1 MSAPEEPRGR
11 ALPDVRVPSD
21 GRGGSDGPIAPVRVA
36 PGIKPALGTDAAAAD
51 PRGMA
56 AAHVAGTETC
66 PLEPATDACLRG
78 GPERSAESPRARR
91 GLAAVGGRFRQV
103 WFRDAYV
110 FVKLWKTNLFPP
122 LIEPY
127 LYLLALGLG
136 VGFYVDQIDGVDY
149 LTFVAPG
156 IIVTTSIMQATFECT
171 YGSYFR
177 MAFQSTF
184 DAIISTPVNPEE
196 VSLGE
201 ICWGATR
208 SIVNAAALMI
218 SLAVFG
224 RLDLAW
230 APAILALQFLIGMQ
244 FGALS
249 LLITS
254 KVRQTEYFNFFLSGV
269 IFPAQMLTG
278 AFFPLSRIPE
288 VLQPIAWAVPLT
300 SAIDLTRGI
309 MLDRLGMNSLLEL
322 GYVAITTLVFVEWA
336 LRSMRRRLIG

>member
-1 MSAPEEPRGR
+1 MTA
-11 ALPDVRVPSD
+11 AN
-21 GRGGSDGPIAPVRVA
+21 A
-36 PGIKPALGTDAAAAD
+36 PGERHGSAGRDGAGARDQAAGRDPGASRRGALDEAPGRDETPGD
-51 PRGMA
+51 PRGLTG
-56 AAHVAGTETC
+56 AHVAGTETGAVD
-66 PLEPATDACLRG
+66 PATAACKRG
-78 GPERSAESPRARR
+78 RAEGGARGPR
-91 GLAAVGGRFRQV
+91 GLAAAGGRFRHV

-136 VGFYVDQIDGVDY
+136 VGFYVNQMDGVDY

-208 SIVNAAALMI
+208 SVINAAALMV
-218 SLAVFG
+218 SLAIFG
-224 RLDLAW
+224 RLDLIW

-244 FGALS
+244 FGAIS

-288 VLQPIAWAVPLT
+288 VLQPVAWAVPLT
-300 SAIDLTRGI
+300 SAIDLTRGM
-309 MLDRLGMNSLLEL
+309 MLDRLGMHSLLEL
-322 GYVAITTLVFVEWA
+322 AYVAVTTLVFVELA

>member
-1 MSAPEEPRGR
+1 MSPAAHTFATCPPP
-11 ALPDVRVPSD
+11 AAD
-21 GRGGSDGPIAPVRVA
+21 A
-36 PGIKPALGTDAAAAD
+36 PGGRRPVT
-51 PRGMA
+51 
-56 AAHVAGTETC
+56 
-66 PLEPATDACLRG
+66 
-78 GPERSAESPRARR
+78 RR
-91 GLAAVGGRFRQV
+91 GLAAVSRRFVQV
-103 WFRDAYV
+103 WRRNAYV

-156 IIVTTSIMQATFECT
+156 IIVVTSIMQATFECT

-184 DAIISTPVNPEE
+184 DAIISTPVSPEE

-201 ICWGATR
+201 ISWGATR
-208 SIVNAAALMI
+208 AMINAGALMV
-218 SLAVFG
+218 SLAIFG

-230 APAILALQFLIGMQ
+230 APAILALQFLVGVQ
-244 FGALS
+244 FAALS

-269 IFPAQMLTG
+269 IFPVQMLTG
-278 AFFPLSRIPE
+278 AFFPLSRIPDF
-288 VLQPIAWAVPLT
+288 VQPVAWAVPLT

-309 MLDRLGMNSLLEL
+309 MLDRLGTHSLLEL
-322 GYVAITTLVFVEWA
+322 AYLVVTTAVFVELA

>member
-1 MSAPEEPRGR
+1 MTSAPEERESSQTP
-11 ALPDVRVPSD
+11 
-21 GRGGSDGPIAPVRVA
+21 
-36 PGIKPALGTDAAAAD
+36 PGLSG
-51 PRGMA
+51 
-56 AAHVAGTETC
+56 AHVSGTEACVIEPTKDVC
-66 PLEPATDACLRG
+66 PRTPAAGREPGERANRG
-78 GPERSAESPRARR
+78 VR
-91 GLAAVGGRFRQV
+91 AVGGRFRQV
-103 WFRDAYV
+103 WYRDAYV

-136 VGFYVDQIDGVDY
+136 VGFYVTEMDGVDY

-201 ICWGATR
+201 ICWGASR
-208 SIVNAAALMI
+208 SVINAAALMV
-218 SLAVFG
+218 SLAIFG

-230 APAILALQFLIGMQ
+230 APVILAIQFLIGMQ

-249 LLITS
+249 LWITS
-254 KVRQTEYFNFFLSGV
+254 KVHQTEYFNFFLSGV

-309 MLDRLGMNSLLEL
+309 MLDRLGWHSLLEL
-322 GYVAITTLVFVEWA
+322 AYVTVTTLILVEVA

>member
-1 MSAPEEPRGR
+1 MTAAETPGTGGSHVPGTEGTAVAAPTTPAAAPTACPPSALDGPGGRGR
-11 ALPDVRVPSD
+11 
-21 GRGGSDGPIAPVRVA
+21 
-36 PGIKPALGTDAAAAD
+36 
-51 PRGMA
+51 PR
-56 AAHVAGTETC
+56 
-66 PLEPATDACLRG
+66 P
-78 GPERSAESPRARR
+78 RR
-91 GLAAVGGRFRQV
+91 GIAAVGRRFVQV
-103 WFRDAYV
+103 WRRDAYV

-136 VGFYVDQIDGVDY
+136 VGFYVSAIDGVDY

-184 DAIISTPVNPEE
+184 DAIISTPVSPEE

-201 ICWGATR
+201 ISWGATR
-208 SIVNAAALMI
+208 AVINAAALMV
-218 SLAVFG
+218 SLAIFG
-224 RLDLAW
+224 RLDLVW
-230 APAILALQFLIGMQ
+230 APVILALQFLVGLQ
-244 FGALS
+244 FAALS

-269 IFPAQMLTG
+269 IFPVQMLTG

-288 VLQPIAWAVPLT
+288 VLQPVAWAVPLT

-309 MLDRLGMNSLLEL
+309 MLDRLGMHSLLEL
-322 GYVAITTLVFVEWA
+322 AYLLVTTLVFTELA

>member
-1 MSAPEEPRGR
+1 MEPTQQPCSPE
-11 ALPDVRVPSD
+11 
-21 GRGGSDGPIAPVRVA
+21 
-36 PGIKPALGTDAAAAD
+36 AD
-51 PRGMA
+51 SR
-56 AAHVAGTETC
+56 
-66 PLEPATDACLRG
+66 R
-78 GPERSAESPRARR
+78 RARS
-91 GLAAVGGRFRQV
+91 GLLAVGSRFRQV

-110 FVKLWKTNLFPP
+110 FIKLWRTNLFPP

-136 VGFYVDQIDGVDY
+136 VGFYVTEMDGVDY

-177 MAFQSTF
+177 MSYQSTF

-201 ICWGATR
+201 ICWGASR
-208 SIVNAAALMI
+208 AVINAAALMI
-218 SLAVFG
+218 SLAIFG

-230 APAILALQFLIGMQ
+230 APVILALQFLIGMQ

-249 LLITS
+249 LWITS

-309 MLDRLGMNSLLEL
+309 MLDRLGWHSLLEFA
-322 GYVAITTLVFVEWA
+322 YVSVTTLLLVEVA

>member
-1 MSAPEEPRGR
+1 MNAADS
-11 ALPDVRVPSD
+11 PDTVP
-21 GRGGSDGPIAPVRVA
+21 
-36 PGIKPALGTDAAAAD
+36 AD
-51 PRGMA
+51 PRGLA
-56 AAHVAGTETC
+56 GPHVAGTETC
-66 PLEPATDACLRG
+66 PAEPAPDVCIRG
-78 GPERSAESPRARR
+78 GADKSRGAIHVRR

-136 VGFYVDQIDGVDY
+136 VGFYVNQMDGVDY

-156 IIVTTSIMQATFECT
+156 IIVTTSILQATFECT

-201 ICWGATR
+201 ICWAATR
-208 SIVNAAALMI
+208 SVLNAAALMV
-218 SLAVFG
+218 SLAIFG

-249 LLITS
+249 LFITS

-288 VLQPIAWAVPLT
+288 VLQPVAWAVPLT

-309 MLDRLGMNSLLEL
+309 MLGRLGVHSLLEL
-322 GYVAITTLVFVEWA
+322 GYVAVTTLVFVELA

>member
-1 MSAPEEPRGR
+1 MTSAPEERESSQTP
-11 ALPDVRVPSD
+11 
-21 GRGGSDGPIAPVRVA
+21 
-36 PGIKPALGTDAAAAD
+36 PGLSG
-51 PRGMA
+51 
-56 AAHVAGTETC
+56 AHVSGTEACVIEPTKDVC
-66 PLEPATDACLRG
+66 PRTPMAGREPGERANRG
-78 GPERSAESPRARR
+78 VR
-91 GLAAVGGRFRQV
+91 AVGGRFRQV
-103 WFRDAYV
+103 WYRDAYV

-136 VGFYVDQIDGVDY
+136 VGFYVTEMDGVDY

-201 ICWGATR
+201 ICWGASR
-208 SIVNAAALMI
+208 SVINAAALMV
-218 SLAVFG
+218 SLAIFG

-230 APAILALQFLIGMQ
+230 APVILALQFLIGMQ

-249 LLITS
+249 LWITS
-254 KVRQTEYFNFFLSGV
+254 KVHQTEYFNFFLSGV

-309 MLDRLGMNSLLEL
+309 MLDRLGWHSLLEL
-322 GYVAITTLVFVEWA
+322 AYVTVTTLILVEVA

>member
-1 MSAPEEPRGR
+1 MTAPETQG
-11 ALPDVRVPSD
+11 S
-21 GRGGSDGPIAPVRVA
+21 GGS
-36 PGIKPALGTDAAAAD
+36 
-51 PRGMA
+51 
-56 AAHVAGTETC
+56 HVPGTEGTAVAT
-66 PLEPATDACLRG
+66 PRAPEPARAACPPSAVDEPG
-78 GPERSAESPRARR
+78 GRRPVPRR
-91 GLAAVGGRFRQV
+91 GIAAVSIRFVQV
-103 WFRDAYV
+103 WRRDAYV

-156 IIVTTSIMQATFECT
+156 IIVVTSIMQATFECT

-177 MAFQSTF
+177 MAFQGTF
-184 DAIISTPVNPEE
+184 DAIISTPVSPEE

-201 ICWGATR
+201 ISWGATR
-208 SIVNAAALMI
+208 SVINAAALMV
-218 SLAVFG
+218 SLAIFG

-230 APAILALQFLIGMQ
+230 APVILALQFLVGVQ
-244 FGALS
+244 FAALS

-269 IFPAQMLTG
+269 IFPVQMLTG
-278 AFFPLSRIPE
+278 AFFPLSRIPD
-288 VLQPIAWAVPLT
+288 LIQPIAWAVPLT

-309 MLDRLGMNSLLEL
+309 MLDRLGTHSLLEL
-322 GYVAITTLVFVEWA
+322 AYLVVTTAVFVELA

>member
-1 MSAPEEPRGR
+1 MTDPGTQHPDSPRGL
-11 ALPDVRVPSD
+11 A
-21 GRGGSDGPIAPVRVA
+21 GP
-36 PGIKPALGTDAAAAD
+36 
-51 PRGMA
+51 
-56 AAHVAGTETC
+56 HVAGTETASAAPPSLAEGC
-66 PLEPATDACLRG
+66 PSPARG
-78 GPERSAESPRARR
+78 PDGTRARPRR
-91 GLAAVGGRFRQV
+91 GIAAVGPRFLQV
-103 WFRDAYV
+103 WYRNAFV

-136 VGFYVDQIDGVDY
+136 VGFYVSEIDGVDY

-156 IIVTTSIMQATFECT
+156 IIVTSAILQATFECT

-177 MAFQSTF
+177 MSFQSTF

-196 VSLGE
+196 VSMGE
-201 ICWGATR
+201 ICWGASR
-208 SIVNAAALMI
+208 AALASGAIMV
-218 SLAVFG
+218 SLAAFG
-224 RLDLAW
+224 RLELIW
-230 APAILALQFLIGMQ
+230 APVILALQFLVGMQ

-254 KVRQTEYFNFFLSGV
+254 KVRQTEYFNFFLSGI

-309 MLDRLGMNSLLEL
+309 MLDRLGLHSLLEL
-322 GYVAITTLVFVEWA
+322 AYLIVATVVFMELA
-336 LRSMRRRLIG
+336 LRNMRRRLIG

>member
-1 MSAPEEPRGR
+1 VTPEIVDRDASQTPPGLSGAHVTGTEACVVEPTR
-11 ALPDVRVPSD
+11 D
-21 GRGGSDGPIAPVRVA
+21 
-36 PGIKPALGTDAAAAD
+36 TCTQAAD
-51 PRGMA
+51 TP
-56 AAHVAGTETC
+56 E
-66 PLEPATDACLRG
+66 LR
-78 GPERSAESPRARR
+78 RSRQ
-91 GLAAVGGRFRQV
+91 GLGAVGTRFRQV

-110 FVKLWKTNLFPP
+110 FIKLWKTNLFPP

-136 VGFYVDQIDGVDY
+136 VGFYVTEMEGVDY

-177 MAFQSTF
+177 MAYQSTF
-184 DAIISTPVNPEE
+184 DAIISTPVNPQE
-196 VSLGE
+196 VSLAE
-201 ICWGATR
+201 ICWGASR
-208 SIVNAAALMI
+208 AVLNAAALMI
-218 SLAVFG
+218 SLAIFG
-224 RLDLAW
+224 RLDLLW
-230 APAILALQFLIGMQ
+230 APVILALQFLIGMQ

-249 LLITS
+249 LWITS
-254 KVRQTEYFNFFLSGV
+254 KVHQTEYFNFFLSGV

-288 VLQPIAWAVPLT
+288 ILQPIAWAVPLT

-309 MLDRLGMNSLLEL
+309 MLDRLGWHSLLEL
-322 GYVAITTLVFVEWA
+322 AYVSVTTLFFVEAA